1 MFSVYNQA
9 LRDLDLPEEDI
20 GVLHKIIPDF
30 TLDRQGAGVEDMKQ
44 TGR

>member
-20 GVLHKIIPDF
+20 WVLNKIIPDF
-30 TLDRQGAGVEDMKQ
+30 LFDLQGAGDL
-44 TGR
+44 